1 MYFAEEKYVETYSYI
16 LSNYLPR
23 ISTLSCIGEII
34 ELTHALMKISRW
46 LSVSLIDCFCQDLN
60 KIRAERDETIL
71 ELNRTAHELAEIE
84 LQIEEANR
92 FHWTMHIFIP
102 GLIILFIQ
110 GPAHI
115 IDILNA
121 FGFLMSFANVF
132 P

>member
-1 MYFAEEKYVETYSYI
+1 M
-16 LSNYLPR
+16 
-23 ISTLSCIGEII
+23 
-34 ELTHALMKISRW
+34 
-46 LSVSLIDCFCQDLN
+46 N

-110 GPAHI
+110 GPARI
-115 IDILNA
+115 MDILNA
-121 FGFLMSFANVF
+121 FDFLMTLEIHILSLGVLIFFSLLNNSILGVLLMFF

>member
-1 MYFAEEKYVETYSYI
+1 
-16 LSNYLPR
+16 
-23 ISTLSCIGEII
+23 
-34 ELTHALMKISRW
+34 MKISRW
-46 LSVSLIDCFCQDLN
+46 LSVSLIGCFCQDLN

-110 GPAHI
+110 GPVHI
-115 IDILNA
+115 MDILN
-121 FGFLMSFANVF
+121 FFMTLEKHILKMCFLLHLGVLIFFSLLNNSIVGVLLMFF

>member
-1 MYFAEEKYVETYSYI
+1 M
-16 LSNYLPR
+16 
-23 ISTLSCIGEII
+23 
-34 ELTHALMKISRW
+34 
-46 LSVSLIDCFCQDLN
+46 N

-110 GPAHI
+110 GPARI
-115 IDILNA
+115 MDILNA
-121 FGFLMSFANVF
+121 FDFLMTLEKHIFFLLDLGLLIFFSLLNNSIVRVLLMFF